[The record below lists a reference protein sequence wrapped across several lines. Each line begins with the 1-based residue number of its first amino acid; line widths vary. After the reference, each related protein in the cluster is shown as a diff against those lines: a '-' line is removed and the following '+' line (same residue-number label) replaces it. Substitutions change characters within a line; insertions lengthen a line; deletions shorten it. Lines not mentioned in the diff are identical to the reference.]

1 MASLIA
7 AKEVNVPVL
16 DRRLLGPIKSNMGGN
31 PSESGGGGGGSLT
44 ISNNVNGYVLQ
55 ATGNPNEIK
64 GIPQLQWN
72 ADDVALSASADV
84 FITGSNNYLYL
95 HGSDADG
102 NTVRFRV
109 RVSGSMLQVQPD
121 APEGTL

>member
-1 MASLIA
+1 MVSLIV
-7 AKEVNVPVL
+7 AKGDNMGVL

-31 PSESGGGGGGSLT
+31 PVESTGGGGGSLT
-44 ISNNVNGYVLQ
+44 ISNNVDGYVLQ

-72 ADDVALSASADV
+72 ASQTALSASADIFV
-84 FITGSNNYLYL
+84 TGSNNYLYL
-95 HGSDADG
+95 HGSDGEG
-102 NTVRFRV
+102 NIVRFRF
-109 RVSGSMLQVQPD
+109 RVSGSMLQIQPD